1 MNEEQFNKFLE
12 GELSRIREVMTIKS
26 TYRTPENVFHN
37 FDTGAT
43 IENKSRE
50 EIIWG
55 MAIKHFISI
64 QDIRSGLK
72 EGKLPSKETLDEK
85 YTDLINYLLL
95 EKASIEDKIE
105 KQKRREAL
113 VKITGCDDDPCE
125 TKKSLA
131 DYMKDEGKNY
141 WHVGSEISKTSPKF
155 AKEWCAYYLKKNQ
168 PRRDNALDKI
178 MIINQ
183 TKTK

>member
-64 QDIRSGLK
+64 QDIRRGLK
-72 EGKLPSKETLDEK
+72 EGKLPTKETLDEK

-95 EKASIEDKIE
+95 EKASIES
-105 KQKRREAL
+105 
-113 VKITGCDDDPCE
+113 KITGCDDDSCE
-125 TKKSLA
+125 EEKFSTIQIKG
-131 DYMKDEGKNY
+131 EG
-141 WHVGSEISKTSPKF
+141 GID
-155 AKEWCAYYLKKNQ
+155 AGGRL
-168 PRRDNALDKI
+168 
-178 MIINQ
+178 
-183 TKTK
+183 